1 MIKLILSAPVPAMA
15 TAFEYYFQNTEN
27 VEIIRRPFETIP
39 EFDCMVSAAN
49 GFGLNSEYLSGVKN
63 DV

>member
-15 TAFEYYFQNTEN
+15 AAFEDHFQNTEN
-27 VEIIRRPFETIP
+27 VEIIRRPFETVP

-49 GFGLNSEYLSGVKN
+49 SFGLM
-63 DV
+63 

>member
-15 TAFEYYFQNTEN
+15 VAFEHSFQNTEN

-49 GFGLNSEYLSGVKN
+49 ALV
-63 DV
+63 